1 MIILDTNVVSEA
13 FRPRPSEAVRRWL
26 DAQRS
31 TDLWLCAPVLAELRF
46 GVELLQPGQR
56 RADLDRA
63 ITAAERDLFGGRVLS
78 FDRDCAHVFGRI
90 VAARRSLGRT
100 IAAMDAAIAAIAL
113 THRMAVATRDVA
125 DFFDLGLE
133 LINPFEHHSG
143 VA

>member
-1 MIILDTNVVSEA
+1 MIILDTNVVSEG
-13 FRPRPSEAVRRWL
+13 FRTRPSDTVRRWL

-46 GVELLQPGQR
+46 GIELLPPGQR
-56 RADLDRA
+56 RAALDRA
-63 ITAAERDLFGGRVLS
+63 ITTAERDLFGGRVLS

-90 VAARRSLGRT
+90 VAARRSAGRA

-125 DFFDLGLE
+125 DFADLGLE
-133 LINPFEHHSG
+133 LIDPFARHPDAS
-143 VA
+143 